1 MKKLLTL
8 AALTLMLVLAAC
20 GGSEPEAP
28 SAVAFDYAMTTEFV
42 FDPANITVQTGT
54 PVSINLD
61 NTASTL
67 SHSWVLVK
75 KGAVPD
81 DATLEEIESQA
92 IARANSGEVAAG
104 DTFSINFPAPEPGAY
119 EFVCS
124 VAGHLAGG
132 MKGNFV
138 VTE

>member
-1 MKKLLTL
+1 MKKLAPLVV
-8 AALTLMLVLAAC
+8 LTLMLLLAAC

-28 SAVAFDYAMTTEFV
+28 VAQSFDYSFTAEFV
-42 FDPANITVQTGT
+42 YDPANISVKTGT
-54 PVSINLD
+54 PLTINLD
-61 NTASTL
+61 NSASTV

-81 DATLEEIESQA
+81 SATLEEIESQA
-92 IARANSGEVAAG
+92 IARTNSGEVAAG
-104 DTFSINFPAPEPGAY
+104 DSYTLNFPAPEAGAY

-124 VAGHLAGG
+124 IAGHLAGG
-132 MKGNFV
+132 MKGNFT